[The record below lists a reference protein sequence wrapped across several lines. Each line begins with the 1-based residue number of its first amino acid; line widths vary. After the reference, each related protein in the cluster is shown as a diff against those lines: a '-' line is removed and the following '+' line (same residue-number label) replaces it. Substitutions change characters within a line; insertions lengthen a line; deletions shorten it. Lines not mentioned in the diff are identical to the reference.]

1 MNDRRYHDDQPGA
14 WIWNVISKV
23 AMWVLAIVIGVALW
37 MLTFGVPGCSLASPS
52 ARAQSRIDPRV
63 LSEFESRIDNAIA
76 AQNATLSNNVQHQ
89 LRQNTNDPWPSA
101 IIQTVF
107 LVGLFTVLIKRYSY
121 LVQKPKWEA
130 MKRNGG

>member
-1 MNDRRYHDDQPGA
+1 MSDRRYDDNAESLAARVINWLALICGA
-14 WIWNVISKV
+14 GIV
-23 AMWVLAIVIGVALW
+23 AGLLW
-37 MLTFGVPGCSLASPS
+37 LFAFGVPGCSLASPS